1 MEVKI
6 EKQEKS
12 KVILEFTMKKEDF
25 VKEMDKAFEKNQKYF
40 KVPGF
45 RNGKVPRNVVEKVY
59 GEGVL
64 YETVIENN
72 VDNEYIKAIT
82 ENKIDVVSRPE
93 LDIKQIGSDKDF
105 IYTITVYTKPEI
117 KVKKYKGLEIKKVE
131 AKVTAADV
139 NKEIDKVRE
148 KNAVVEEVKDRALKS
163 GDISNINFE
172 GFVDGVAFEGGK
184 AENFDLT
191 IGSNQFIPGF
201 EDQLIGMKIG
211 EEREINVKFPEEYH
225 SKELAGKDSMFKVK
239 LNSIKE
245 KILAK
250 LDDEFAKDVSSFE
263 TLDEYKKDVKAK
275 LLESK
280 KKQAEAEKETET
292 IAKLVDEVE
301 GDIPDAMI
309 EHEIDHMME
318 QFNQN
323 LAYQGLDIDKY
334 CEYMG
339 SSKEKF
345 RETLK
350 PNATRDVKLKL
361 ALEFINKEEKVGV
374 SEKEI
379 DEKIIELSKMYGD
392 KENQADNLLKK
403 ENARTYMREQLT
415 QEKTLKIV
423 TDSVIEK

>member
-6 EKQEKS
+6 EKKEKS
-12 KVILEFTMKKEDF
+12 KVVLEFTMKKEDF
-25 VKEMDKAFEKNQKYF
+25 LKEMDKAFEKNHKHF

-64 YETVIENN
+64 YETVIDEN
-72 VDNEYIKAIT
+72 VDKEYIKAIT

-93 LDIKQIGSDKDF
+93 FDIKQIGSDKDF

-117 KVKKYKGLEIKKVE
+117 NVKKYKGLEIKKVE
-131 AKVTAADV
+131 AKVTASEV
-139 NKEIDKVRE
+139 NSELDKVRE
-148 KNAVVEEVKDRALKS
+148 KNAVIEEVTNRALKS
-163 GDISNINFE
+163 GDISNIDFE

-184 AENFDLT
+184 AEKFDLT

-201 EDQLIGMKIG
+201 EEQLIGMKIG
-211 EEREINVKFPEEYH
+211 EEKEINVKFPDEYH
-225 SKELAGKDSMFKVK
+225 SKDLAGKDSMFKVK

-245 KILAK
+245 KKLAK

-263 TLDEYKKDVKAK
+263 TLDEYKKDLKAK
-275 LLESK
+275 LLDSK
-280 KKQAEAEKETET
+280 KKQAEADKETQT
-292 IAKLVDEVE
+292 IEKLVEEVE
-301 GDIPDAMI
+301 GEIPDAMI
-309 EHEIDHMME
+309 EHEIDHMIE
-318 QFNQN
+318 QFSQN
-323 LAYQGLDIDKY
+323 LSYQGLDIDKY

-339 SSKEKF
+339 TTKDKF
-345 RETLK
+345 RESLK

-361 ALEFINKEEKVGV
+361 ALEFINKNEKIEVTD
-374 SEKEI
+374 KEI
-379 DEKIIELSKMYGD
+379 DEKIIELSKMYGE
-392 KENQADNLLKK
+392 KEDQADSLLKN
-403 ENARTYMREQLT
+403 ENARAYMKEQLT